1 MKISWIFILLLFL
14 VSCNLKSNDT
24 NLIRLNIET
33 YLAGKN
39 QPTHPSVVTFKNAW
53 NGYKYWMAYSP
64 FPYANGEEENP
75 CIAVSN
81 DMYYWES
88 PKGLSNPIA
97 YNEETGCDELKD
109 PHLVYRPDLDRLE
122 LWYLG
127 RLSENLGGD
136 GKQLMLFRK
145 TSADGLHWSKYEVM
159 CPMQYLSQ
167 SIIWE
172 IDHYTMWSVGFGTY
186 KTTGTFVRQISY
198 DGVNWTMPDS
208 CTIDDNSKDLLMWH
222 AGVSFFDNA
231 YHLVFIDKEVGNT
244 DILYAKSLDG
254 VHFLDLHSIKHNDE
268 GWNRFYRPHLIK
280 EADKFWLFYGAIT
293 DNNAWYVTM
302 SSGEKLDEMYP
313 ITKRD
318 IVRMRSL
325 SDSVDN
331 NYWSSRIKSVKE
343 RIRIE
348 LILLLP
354 LILLVLKLAPSK
366 RWLIFMVVVVLTI
379 GYTFTIYRFGSKI
392 NVCISMISALFLVC
406 TIWGIADSLTHRH
419 KK

>member
-1 MKISWIFILLLFL
+1 M
-14 VSCNLKSNDT
+14 
-24 NLIRLNIET
+24 
-33 YLAGKN
+33 
-39 QPTHPSVVTFKNAW
+39 
-53 NGYKYWMAYSP
+53 
-64 FPYANGEEENP
+64 
-75 CIAVSN
+75 
-81 DMYYWES
+81 
-88 PKGLSNPIA
+88 
-97 YNEETGCDELKD
+97 
-109 PHLVYRPDLDRLE
+109 
-122 LWYLG
+122 
-127 RLSENLGGD
+127 
-136 GKQLMLFRK
+136 
-145 TSADGLHWSKYEVM
+145 
-159 CPMQYLSQ
+159 
-167 SIIWE
+167 
-172 IDHYTMWSVGFGTY
+172 
-186 KTTGTFVRQISY
+186 
-198 DGVNWTMPDS
+198 
-208 CTIDDNSKDLLMWH
+208 
-222 AGVSFFDNA
+222 
-231 YHLVFIDKEVGNT
+231 
-244 DILYAKSLDG
+244 
-254 VHFLDLHSIKHNDE
+254 
-268 GWNRFYRPHLIK
+268 IK